1 MERRVVTIS
10 WVTLWRIFL
19 FALVASVLFIG
30 LDLILGLFLALVV
43 SSGLEVVVDFLER
56 RGMPRTL
63 AVILIFLLGAG
74 VLALVVYFVIP
85 FILVDVNNLVT
96 GNNQLLIGRILA
108 PLKGTDVGKSVS
120 VALNQLAGQYLN
132 QSSSPVDFFSKLLGG
147 ALLAITVL
155 ISSFY
160 LSLTKDG
167 VERFIRAV
175 FPKGAEE
182 RALRIYSRSRRKIGM
197 WFQSQLLLSIIMAVL
212 VWAALTFLGVK
223 HAFVLGLLA
232 GFLELMPFVGPI
244 ISGALAVA
252 IALTTSAQLALYT
265 LVVFIVLQQLEA
277 HFLVPLVTKKA
288 VDLHPVIVIIALLI
302 GLEVDGIM
310 GALVAVPLAA
320 VIQEIVEIRAADA
333 DAKEIEAVI

>member
-1 MERRVVTIS
+1 M
-10 WVTLWRIFL
+10 
-19 FALVASVLFIG
+19 LFIG
-30 LDLILGLFLALVV
+30 LDLILGLFLALVI

-63 AVILIFLLGAG
+63 SVILVFLLGAG
-74 VLALVVYFVIP
+74 VLAIVVYFVIP

-96 GNNQLLIGRILA
+96 GNNQLLIGRILS

-132 QSSSPVDFFSKLLGG
+132 QSSSPVDFFSKILGG

-182 RALRIYSRSRRKIGM
+182 RALRIYARSRRKIGM
-197 WFQSQLLLSIIMAVL
+197 WFQSQILLSLVMAAL
-212 VWAALTFLGVK
+212 VWAALLFLGVK

-265 LVVFIVLQQLEA
+265 LVVFIILQQLEA

-320 VIQEIVEIRAADA
+320 VIQEIIEIRAADA
-333 DAKEIEAVI
+333 DAKELEAVI